1 MKLIIK
7 NSIGENLIIRDSIKN
22 ILSNDLIVD
31 FTDVEFMSR
40 AFAHQYII
48 EKANYVNIIEIN
60 IQTKIQKM
68 FDMVEKSL
76 VEK

>member
-7 NSIGENLIIRDSIKN
+7 NSIGENLVIRDSIKN

-31 FTDVEFMSR
+31 FTGVVFMSR
-40 AFAHQYII
+40 AFAHQYMI
-48 EKANYVNIIEIN
+48 EKAMHSNITEIN
-60 IQTKIQKM
+60 IPTGIQKM
-68 FDMVEKSL
+68 FNVVKKSL